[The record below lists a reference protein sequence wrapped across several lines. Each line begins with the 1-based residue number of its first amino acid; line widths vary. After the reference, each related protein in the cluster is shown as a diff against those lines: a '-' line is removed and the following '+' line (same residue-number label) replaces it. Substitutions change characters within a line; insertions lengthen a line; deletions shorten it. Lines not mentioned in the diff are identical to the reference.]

1 MFSQTVT
8 SNVRHSQISAL
19 SPLGTETKL
28 KVSSPNSC
36 DTTMLCWV
44 YYHHLI
50 RLNLFPRGR
59 RKERKRREEGGK
71 RGEERG
77 REEGAGKRGKA
88 EEKEERYDGAMYTTP
103 TLSPFDFLPLF
114 LA

>member
-8 SNVRHSQISAL
+8 SNVRRSQISAL

-28 KVSSPNSC
+28 KVSSLNSC

-50 RLNLFPRGR
+50 RLNFFPRG
-59 RKERKRREEGGK
+59 KRREEGGK

-77 REEGAGKRGKA
+77 REEGAGRRGKA

-103 TLSPFDFLPLF
+103 TPTLSPFHFLFLPLF

>member
-28 KVSSPNSC
+28 KVRSPNSC

-59 RKERKRREEGGK
+59 RKERKRREEGG
-71 RGEERG
+71 EERG
-77 REEGAGKRGKA
+77 REGKGGGGRQKGESRRERG
-88 EEKEERYDGAMYTTP
+88 EI
-103 TLSPFDFLPLF
+103 
-114 LA
+114 